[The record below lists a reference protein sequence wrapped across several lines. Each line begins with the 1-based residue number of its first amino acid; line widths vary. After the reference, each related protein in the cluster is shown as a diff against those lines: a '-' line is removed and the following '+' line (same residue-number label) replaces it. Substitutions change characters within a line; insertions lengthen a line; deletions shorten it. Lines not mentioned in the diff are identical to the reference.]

1 MAVQGYTRVYYAGTS
16 LTVNIV
22 SANSGTDVFV
32 VSGDYSRWFMVGT
45 VFAAAATTAGADD
58 GSYTSLG
65 ATYNALTNQTTIS
78 VTAVPSTQG
87 AAGHLA
93 LSNIFIEFKWARVI
107 PKWSNPAVT
116 DEDRWGVV
124 HRFEPID
131 SAKQQ
136 RYCNELT
143 LAVDPLDIDKRD
155 TAGVTWWEQLYILGV
170 KASTEFTI
178 FQYETNTRDSSEYT
192 ISRGFKGRIK
202 DMADLLANL
211 QDDGQVGRADVVF
224 DITSDGEFTTFANVA
239 SLNPRTR
246 PGA

>member
-1 MAVQGYTRVYYAGTS
+1 MRIYYSGTS
-16 LTVNIV
+16 LTVAIV

-45 VFAAAATTAGADD
+45 VFLAAGTTAGTDD
-58 GSYTSLG
+58 GSYTSLS
-65 ATYNALTNQTTIS
+65 ATYNALTNQTTIA

-87 AAGHLA
+87 AAGTLA
-93 LSNIFIEFKWARVI
+93 LSNIFIEFKWARCI
-107 PKWSNPAVT
+107 PRWSNPAVV
-116 DEDRWGVV
+116 DDDRWGVQ

-136 RYCNELT
+136 RYCNELL
-143 LAVDPLDIDKRD
+143 LAIDPMDIDKRD
-155 TAGVTWWEQLYILGV
+155 TAGITWWEQLYILGV

-178 FQYETNTRDSSEYT
+178 FQYETNVRDASDYT
-192 ISRGFKGRIK
+192 IARFFKGRIK

-211 QDDGQVGRADVVF
+211 QDDGNVGRADVMF

-239 SLNPRTR
+239 SANPRTR